1 MLDEIVPSM
10 EGAIHVQ
17 GLEIHYEYFG
27 QRDRPVM
34 VILNGVA
41 METLS
46 WYRLLPNVLP
56 IMDVLLWDYR
66 GQGQSTADDAPYS
79 VEEAADHLVAILDA
93 LQLEKHHV
101 NLLGVSTGSIVVAE
115 TLRRYQDRINRA
127 VMSGVLLQKALSFK
141 LDSEFGIRMLREN
154 RTDMWADS
162 LYTKIFSDRFL
173 TEFADAIPAMQN
185 MLVMRYKNKEHALA
199 RIIEAQS
206 HYLWEIEQY
215 RSQFEELTTP
225 ILVLA
230 GAEDKL
236 VPPFYQKRV
245 AAMFPRADLK
255 QYSDCAH
262 IPFFEQPTR
271 AFADSMRFLLAN

>member
-1 MLDEIVPSM
+1 MLDQIKPVVA
-10 EGAIHVQ
+10 GALRVQ
-17 GLEIHYEYFG
+17 DADIHYEYFG
-27 QRDRPVM
+27 KRERPVM

-41 METLS
+41 METYS
-46 WYRLLPNVLP
+46 WYRLLSHVLP

-79 VEEAADHLVAILDA
+79 VEESADHLVAILDA
-93 LQLEKHHV
+93 LELGALPV

-115 TLRRYQDRINRA
+115 VLRRHQGRINRA
-127 VMSGVLLQKALSFK
+127 VMSGVLLQQALSFR
-141 LDSEFGIRMLREN
+141 LDSEFGVRMLREQ

-173 TEFADAIPAMQN
+173 TEFASAIPAMQS
-185 MLVMRYKNKEHALA
+185 MLVARYKDREYALA

-206 HYLWEIEQY
+206 AYLWEIERY
-215 RSQFEELTTP
+215 RPQFEEVTTP

-245 AAMFPRADLK
+245 SAMFPRADLR
-255 QYSDCAH
+255 QYAECGH
-262 IPFFEQPTR
+262 IPFFEQPAR
-271 AFADSMRFLLAN
+271 AFGDSMRFMLAK